1 MFFLIDW
8 SRRANEPER
17 EPKVF
22 FEEKSGRASETE
34 RESRKFFRREEWKSE

>member
-1 MFFLIDW
+1 MIDW

-34 RESRKFFRREEWKSE
+34 REQKDFRREEWKNK